1 MAKLTKETA
10 FKPAKP
16 RNESVMDKTSR
27 AVKEIL
33 DEETTQRETRTARL
47 RKARLER
54 EAGTPPASV
63 DVTPAKATR
72 KPRTKTT
79 K

>member
-1 MAKLTKETA
+1 ME
-10 FKPAKP
+10 
-16 RNESVMDKTSR
+16 KTSR

-33 DEETTQRETRTARL
+33 DDEAEKRELRTARL

-54 EAGTPPASV
+54 EAGTPS
-63 DVTPAKATR
+63 DKSTAKPK
-72 KPRTKTT
+72 KPSTKAA